1 MGIVNNQGSGDSNQ
15 KESAI
20 VSEES
25 AIVSEES
32 AIVSLI
38 KFKEVVEGYQTRY
51 GENPINCASYCKSEN
66 TESAGETN
74 NYSFDCRYHSQGED
88 LFGSE
93 REYTKRNDTS
103 NMLALLQHN
112 PLSDSKQPNPP
123 SDPKP
128 SNTFTR
134 RFKRKPNKGGKRV
147 KCKTKKKRK
156 TKKKGRLV
164 PKKKRR
170 TKRKK

>member
-1 MGIVNNQGSGDSNQ
+1 M
-15 KESAI
+15 
-20 VSEES
+20 
-25 AIVSEES
+25 
-32 AIVSLI
+32 
-38 KFKEVVEGYQTRY
+38 EGYQTRY

-88 LFGSE
+88 LFGS
-93 REYTKRNDTS
+93 TGVHPKRNDS
-103 NMLALLQHN
+103 SQMQAVLQ
-112 PLSDSKQPNPP
+112 PIPP
-123 SDPKP
+123 PVSKP
-128 SNTFTR
+128 SNPSTR
-134 RFKRKPNKGGKRV
+134 KLNSGLNKGGKRV

-156 TKKKGRLV
+156 TKKKGTLV